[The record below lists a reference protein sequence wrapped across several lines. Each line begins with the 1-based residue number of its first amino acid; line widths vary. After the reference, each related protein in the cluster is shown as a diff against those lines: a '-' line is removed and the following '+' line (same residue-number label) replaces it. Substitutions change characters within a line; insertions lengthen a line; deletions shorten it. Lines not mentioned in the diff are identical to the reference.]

1 MYNNKKLTWSRIFRT
16 WISILHFA
24 FPIYF
29 WLKMCYCHSK
39 MCKHILTI
47 IFCQNCHLLK
57 FEESFDMRISKKYKQ
72 KGYHYFTHLKHFAVF
87 LNLHWFYLFP
97 YDILH
102 QTKTVFDGQ
111 NYAFDNLSCIND
123 FLLHKKM
130 RNDWQWVNIN
140 SEGEFLFSCT
150 CIFTRFL
157 WKESFYGQINLIY
170 KTIGIF
176 IWECRTVN
184 RKCISKH
191 HIRFWC
197 QENGTQR

>member
-1 MYNNKKLTWSRIFRT
+1 MSKLPSPKVWRKLRHENLKK
-16 WISILHFA
+16 
-24 FPIYF
+24 
-29 WLKMCYCHSK
+29 C
-39 MCKHILTI
+39 
-47 IFCQNCHLLK
+47 
-57 FEESFDMRISKKYKQ
+57 KQ

-97 YDILH
+97 YNILH

-184 RKCISKH
+184 RKDQLWRSWSHIFIISYG
-191 HIRFWC
+191 
-197 QENGTQR
+197 NNLAVY